1 MEISN
6 RKLISRGMAAIG
18 LAVVAAGV
26 SGAAAANSVMHE
38 RSFMSSGLPKISCAD
53 RPCTASTSSAH
64 SVSRGPSTG
73 CAMYVRASARE
84 EMP

>member
-26 SGAAAANSVMHE
+26 SGAAAEEPKGAVVVQKAV
-38 RSFMSSGLPKISCAD
+38 RSGIEDEFS
-53 RPCTASTSSAH
+53 H
-64 SVSRGPSTG
+64 
-73 CAMYVRASARE
+73 
-84 EMP
+84 